1 MNTFAQVPVFSN
13 EEELLTSSP
22 TFAQY
27 PSHAERKFLLVTSAD
42 GFLDEDEEARSRG
55 EGARDKKIAHDS
67 AFSLLVDRHAQLMYR
82 IAFSLLR
89 NAQDAEDAV
98 QEVFLKLYRSTAWQQ
113 MNDEKA
119 FLARTVW
126 RVALDRLPKVV
137 QQSIDAGHEQFA
149 GNGDSPETKAI
160 RKAQADYL
168 RKLIDA
174 LPENLR
180 QTLILSAI
188 EELNSREVGV
198 LLDIPEGT
206 VRTRLKQAREELRRR
221 FDAANRSRK

>member
-1 MNTFAQVPVFSN
+1 
-13 EEELLTSSP
+13 
-22 TFAQY
+22 
-27 PSHAERKFLLVTSAD
+27 
-42 GFLDEDEEARSRG
+42 
-55 EGARDKKIAHDS
+55 
-67 AFSLLVDRHAQLMYR
+67 
-82 IAFSLLR
+82 
-89 NAQDAEDAV
+89 
-98 QEVFLKLYRSTAWQQ
+98 

-126 RVALDRLPKVV
+126 RVALDRLPKVA
-137 QQSIDAGHEQFA
+137 QQSIGVGYEQFA
-149 GNGDSPETKAI
+149 CRGDSPETKAI
-160 RKAQADYL
+160 RKAQADCL
-168 RKLIDA
+168 RKLLDG

-188 EELNSREVGV
+188 EKLNSREVGI

>member
-1 MNTFAQVPVFSN
+1 
-13 EEELLTSSP
+13 
-22 TFAQY
+22 
-27 PSHAERKFLLVTSAD
+27 LLVTSAD
-42 GFLDEDEEARSRG
+42 GFLDEGEEARSRG
-55 EGARDKKIAHDS
+55 AVARDKKIAQDT
-67 AFSLLVDRHAQLMYR
+67 AFSLLVDRHSQLMYR

-98 QEVFLKLYRSTAWQQ
+98 QEVFLKLYRSTAWHQ

-126 RVALDRLPKVV
+126 RVALDRLPKVAE
-137 QQSIDAGHEQFA
+137 QSIDDGYEQFA
-149 GNGDSPETKAI
+149 GKGVSPETNAI

-168 RKLIDA
+168 RKLIDG
-174 LPENLR
+174 LPETLR

-198 LLDIPEGT
+198 LLEIPEGT
-206 VRTRLKQAREELRRR
+206 VRTRLKQAREALRRR
-221 FDAANRSRK
+221 FNAANRSRK

>member
-1 MNTFAQVPVFSN
+1 M
-13 EEELLTSSP
+13 TSSP
-22 TFAQY
+22 TFVHY
-27 PSHAERKFLLVTSAD
+27 PCHAERKFLLVTSAD
-42 GFLDEDEEARSRG
+42 GFLDEGEEALRRD
-55 EGARDKKIAHDS
+55 EVARDKKIVQDT
-67 AFSLLVDRHAQLMYR
+67 AFSSLVDRHAQLMYR

-98 QEVFLKLYRSTAWQQ
+98 QEVFLKLYQSTAWHQ

-126 RVALDRLPKVV
+126 RVALDRLPKVT
-137 QQSIDAGHEQFA
+137 QQSIDVGYEQFPC
-149 GNGDSPETKAI
+149 NRDSPETMAI
-160 RKAQADYL
+160 RQAQADRL
-168 RKLIDA
+168 RKLIDG
-174 LPENLR
+174 LPEHFR

-188 EELNSREVGV
+188 EELNSREVGI
-198 LLDIPEGT
+198 LLEIPEGT

>member
-1 MNTFAQVPVFSN
+1 
-13 EEELLTSSP
+13 
-22 TFAQY
+22 
-27 PSHAERKFLLVTSAD
+27 LLVSSAD
-42 GFLDEDEEARSRG
+42 GYGFLDEGEQPLRRDEAACG
-55 EGARDKKIAHDS
+55 KKIAQDT

-98 QEVFLKLYRSTAWQQ
+98 QEVFLKLYRSTAWLR

-126 RVALDRLPKVV
+126 RVALDRLPKVAA
-137 QQSIDAGHEQFA
+137 QSIDAGYEQFA
-149 GNGDSPETKAI
+149 GNEDSPEAKAI
-160 RKAQADYL
+160 RKAQADCL
-168 RKLIDA
+168 RKLIDG

-206 VRTRLKQAREELRRR
+206 VRTRLKQARDELRRR